1 MSRRVVFTEKAPR
14 PVGPYSQAVMVDGWL
29 FIAGQIP
36 LDPATGKMVEG
47 SFEDK
52 ARRVLE
58 NIKAIV
64 EAAGGSL
71 RDVVKVT
78 VYLRDISLFERFNKV
93 YSDYFS
99 EEPPARV
106 VVEVSNLPKNAE
118 VEVEAVAYIP
128 KSRE

>member
-1 MSRRVVFTEKAPR
+1 LAKRVVYTDKAPK
-14 PVGPYSQAVMVDGWL
+14 PVGPYSQAVLVNGWL

-93 YSDYFS
+93 YSEYFS

-128 KSRE
+128 KSGE